1 MWKLPSEKQVDF
13 LRTLLEGN
21 VKSIVEFDNDVRV
34 QCDVTPARVV
44 FTVFVHHKD
53 MGLVLGDGGATADA
67 IRRIVWTACK
77 KTDFK
82 ADMDFM
88 TNGRR

>member
-1 MWKLPSEKQVDF
+1 MKKLPPDQQVDF

-21 VKSIVEFDNDVRV
+21 VRAITEFEQEVRV

-44 FTVFVHHKD
+44 FTVFVHHND
-53 MGLVLGDGGATADA
+53 MGLVLGDNGATADA

-77 KTDFK
+77 KTNYK